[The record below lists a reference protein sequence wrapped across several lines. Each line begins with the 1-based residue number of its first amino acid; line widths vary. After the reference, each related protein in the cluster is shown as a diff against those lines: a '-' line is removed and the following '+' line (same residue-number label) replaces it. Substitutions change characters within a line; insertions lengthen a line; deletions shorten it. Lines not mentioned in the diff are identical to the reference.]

1 MCQDGRH
8 RRVPRFTEYAVRVGS
23 LSVQQETLCARKG
36 RRRRVSGEGAR
47 DCAVADVVFIVLTI
61 VLFALLAL
69 VIRGVE
75 RL

>member
-1 MCQDGRH
+1 
-8 RRVPRFTEYAVRVGS
+8 
-23 LSVQQETLCARKG
+23 
-36 RRRRVSGEGAR
+36 VSGEGAR

>member
-1 MCQDGRH
+1 VDGV
-8 RRVPRFTEYAVRVGS
+8 VP
-23 LSVQQETLCARKG
+23 
-36 RRRRVSGEGAR
+36 
-47 DCAVADVVFIVLTI
+47 AVADVVFIVVTL